1 MCNIK
6 LQAATEE
13 KINMRTR
20 YELENTNK
28 KQVIL
33 SPFPKASSEK
43 SVFIYYCYACVCM
56 YLYLPLASLVFS
68 WAGGMSCW
76 TEVNTIESNMTN
88 VINLNALEMSFFN
101 KS

>member
-13 KINMRTR
+13 KNKIGAR

-33 SPFPKASSEK
+33 SSFPKASSKK
-43 SVFIYYCYACVCM
+43 SIVIYYTDACVCM
-56 YLYLPLASLVFS
+56 YLCPLLASLVFS

-76 TEVNTIESNMTN
+76 TEENLIETNMAN
-88 VINLNALEMSFFN
+88 VINLNALEMRVF
-101 KS
+101 KK

>member
-20 YELENTNK
+20 YELENANK

-33 SPFPKASSEK
+33 SSFLKDSSEK
-43 SVFIYYCYACVCM
+43 SIVIYYACACVCM
-56 YLYLPLASLVFS
+56 YLCPPLASLVFS

-76 TEVNTIESNMTN
+76 TEENMIETNMAN
-88 VINLNALEMSFFN
+88 VINLNALEMRFF
-101 KS
+101 

>member
-28 KQVIL
+28 KQVTL
-33 SPFPKASSEK
+33 SSFPKASSKK
-43 SVFIYYCYACVCM
+43 SIVIYYACACGCM
-56 YLYLPLASLVFS
+56 YLCPPLASLLFS

-76 TEVNTIESNMTN
+76 TEE
-88 VINLNALEMSFFN
+88 
-101 KS
+101 KHD

>member
-33 SPFPKASSEK
+33 SSFPKASSEK
-43 SVFIYYCYACVCM
+43 SIGIYYACACVCM
-56 YLYLPLASLVFS
+56 YLCPPLASLVFS
-68 WAGGMSCW
+68 W
-76 TEVNTIESNMTN
+76 TEENMIETNMAN
-88 VINLNALEMSFFN
+88 VINLNALEMRVFF
-101 KS
+101 K

>member
-43 SVFIYYCYACVCM
+43 VYLFIIAMHVYACICIFPW
-56 YLYLPLASLVFS
+56 PL
-68 WAGGMSCW
+68 
-76 TEVNTIESNMTN
+76 
-88 VINLNALEMSFFN
+88 
-101 KS
+101 

>member
-33 SPFPKASSEK
+33 SSFPKASSEK
-43 SVFIYYCYACVCM
+43 SIGIYYACACVCM
-56 YLYLPLASLVFS
+56 YLCPPLASLVFS

-76 TEVNTIESNMTN
+76 TEENMIETNMAN
-88 VINLNALEMSFFN
+88 VINLNALEMRFF
-101 KS
+101 